1 MKDSPE
7 KITDLVRSLNLVPY
21 LRQHPEATV
30 MEIARDLTLSPQ
42 DVMDALNRLHI
53 SGVGKGPGEMIDL
66 VADWRQVTLID
77 DQGLNKPLRLTP
89 TEANA
94 LLLTLETLETIPG
107 LVDQDAVT
115 SAAAKIRAA
124 VKAPGVTD
132 TIADTDPGPATVIS
146 QALADERQLEL
157 DYYSTSSS
165 STRTRQVSPE
175 KLFHRDGH
183 TYLNAWE
190 DGEQKSFRLDRVR
203 RATLFDEPSAAKGSR
218 FDAEDPFGFAD
229 KQVAGLLIA
238 PHATRLIDYWDIE
251 LGERSS
257 TPDDGGWWTATMPFG
272 SPEWLVRFALSQAD
286 RVKVVSPQ
294 DVAEEIVRRAD
305 SARKRYDQPDSIE

>member
-30 MEIARDLTLSPQ
+30 MEIARDLNLSPQ
-42 DVMDALNRLHI
+42 HVMDALNRLHV

-66 VADWRQVTLID
+66 VADWRRVTLID
-77 DQGLNKPLRLTP
+77 DQGLDKPLRLTP

-157 DYYSTSSS
+157 DYYSTSSN

-175 KLFHRDGH
+175 KLFHRDGY

-203 RATLFDEPSAAKGSR
+203 RASLLDEPSAAKGSR
-218 FDAEDPFGFAD
+218 FDAEDPFGFTD
-229 KQVAGLLIA
+229 KQVAELLIA
-238 PHATRLIDYWDIE
+238 PDATWLIDYWDIE
-251 LGERSS
+251 LGERSR

-294 DVAEEIVRRAD
+294 DVAEEIARRAD